1 MYSNFDYLCIELNI
15 QTDRRQRLPPTIMN
29 YKIAKK
35 QFFEFLKKNYHQRVS
50 AAADVLFYNIEGIA
64 EYEKKSAIKIT
75 KEEALNG
82 AKNWLQYS
90 EGGCALVYND
100 DLKKTYFLD
109 AFDINQYLRIQA
121 DLLEKAWHEW
131 ELFKYYRNI
140 E

>member
-1 MYSNFDYLCIELNI
+1 
-15 QTDRRQRLPPTIMN
+15 MN

-90 EGGCALVYND
+90 EDGYALVYND

-121 DLLEKAWHEW
+121 DLLDKVWHEW
-131 ELFKYYRNI
+131 KLFKYYRNI